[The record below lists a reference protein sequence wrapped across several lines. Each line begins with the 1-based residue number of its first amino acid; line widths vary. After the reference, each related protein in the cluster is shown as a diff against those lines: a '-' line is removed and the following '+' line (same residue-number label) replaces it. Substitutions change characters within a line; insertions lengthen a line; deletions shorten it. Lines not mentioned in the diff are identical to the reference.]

1 MRRATF
7 ARMNGWIGDAACV
20 VAPVSVAKGCF
31 LMVVPPALLGM
42 VPEWALFGACWLAVG
57 VFLVVSFACYVLL
70 RVTMVPGVGGSRV
83 SDVLVAVSVGGAC
96 ALACALAVVAAAAL
110 GALI

>member
-1 MRRATF
+1 M
-7 ARMNGWIGDAACV
+7 M
-20 VAPVSVAKGCF
+20 VASHSVLGA
-31 LMVVPPALLGM
+31 VPD
-42 VPEWALFGACWLAVG
+42 WALCGACWAAVG

-96 ALACALAVVAAAAL
+96 ALACALSVVAAAAL